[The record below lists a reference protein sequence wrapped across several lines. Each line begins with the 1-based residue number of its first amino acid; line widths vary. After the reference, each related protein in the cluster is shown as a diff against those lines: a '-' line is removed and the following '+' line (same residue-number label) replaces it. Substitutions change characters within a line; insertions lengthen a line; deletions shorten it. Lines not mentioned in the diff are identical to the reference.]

1 MKEIN
6 YRTQKPRKKKK
17 ALKFLAVAA
26 ALFVFIRIALYDG
39 LTLKNYYLSSPL
51 VEKNHTFVLITDLHS
66 TFYGDNQ
73 ERLTEKIARYSPE
86 AVFLSGD
93 IADDKRDFDGTA
105 ILLTQL
111 SERYPCYY
119 VTGNHECWVEYTDD
133 IKSLIEE
140 CGVTVLCG
148 KTIDFGDGIR
158 LFGVDDPLFYPDGE
172 FRSTLSAFQTDAEH
186 YDILLSHR
194 PEFADD
200 YADLGFDLALS
211 GHAHGGQVRLPLI
224 LNGLYAPNQGWFP
237 RYAGGKYTFDGGITI
252 VSRGLMLDDLPRIF
266 NPPELVVITLEA
278 E

>member
-1 MKEIN
+1 MKETN
-6 YRTQKPRKKKK
+6 YRTQKPRKKKT

-39 LTLKNYYLSSPL
+39 LTVKNYYLSSPL
-51 VEKNHTFVLITDLHS
+51 VEKSHTFVLITDLHS

-73 ERLTEKIARYSPE
+73 ELLTEKIARYSPE
-86 AVFLSGD
+86 AVFLAGD
-93 IADDKRDFDGTA
+93 IADDKRDFDGTE

-133 IKSLIEE
+133 IKSMIEE
-140 CGVTVLCG
+140 CGVTVLSG
-148 KTIDFGDGIR
+148 KEIDFGDGIR

-172 FRSTLSAFQTDAEH
+172 FMNTLSEFQTDAEH

-194 PEFADD
+194 PEFAID

-211 GHAHGGQVRLPLI
+211 GHAHGGQVRLPLL

-237 RYAGGKYTFDGGITI
+237 KYAGGKYTFDGGVTI